1 MNIKK
6 LSTVMCNSSPIIG
19 LSGIGRL
26 DLLWIIF
33 EEVLIPEAVYNEV
46 GKSQRNK
53 RVGTEE
59 LHDAIEKGFI
69 KIYHIKDELFVTRF
83 MGKLHRGELEVI
95 AGAKELNLDYLLI
108 DEKSARSLAEALMLE
123 PTGLLGI
130 LKFAKL
136 SGVIGALKPYLD
148 GLIENNYR
156 ISKKLYNGILIDV
169 GEI

>member
-1 MNIKK
+1 MSIKK
-6 LSTVMCNSSPIIG
+6 LSTVICNSSPIIG
-19 LSGIGRL
+19 LSGIGKL
-26 DLLWIIF
+26 DLLWTIF
-33 EEVLIPEAVYNEV
+33 QEVLIPEAVYNEV
-46 GKSQRNK
+46 VKSQRNK

-59 LHDAIEKGFI
+59 LHDAIKKEFI
-69 KIYHIKDELFVTRF
+69 KIYHVKDELFVNRF

-95 AGAKELNLDYLLI
+95 AGAKELDLDYLLI

-136 SGVIGALKPYLD
+136 SGAIEELKPYLD

-156 ISKKLYNGILIDV
+156 ICKKLYNGILLDV